1 MILQERQPALG
12 RVAATPNAS
21 QIPSDAS
28 FRDDEAEFL
37 KFSVD
42 LWGSP
47 VRVLFRQ
54 ASDQNTNLIG
64 DLRSAAAWPGSP
76 TPVETEIGA
85 VPADD
90 GLGLHDDE
98 DVGPAGPKSVGGSS
112 RGGGSAD
119 FIGLGSCCCFSAPLF
134 CGPFDAILIFC
145 SLPFG

>member
-1 MILQERQPALG
+1 MIPQERQPALG

-64 DLRSAAAWPGSP
+64 DLRSAAVWAG
-76 TPVETEIGA
+76 TPATVEAGA
-85 VPADD
+85 RAMLADD
-90 GLGLHDDE
+90 SLWLHDDE
-98 DVGPAGPKSVGGSS
+98 DVASSGTKSGAGSSRRVGPKSS
-112 RGGGSAD
+112 
-119 FIGLGSCCCFSAPLF
+119 
-134 CGPFDAILIFC
+134 ILAAAVC
-145 SLPFG
+145 V